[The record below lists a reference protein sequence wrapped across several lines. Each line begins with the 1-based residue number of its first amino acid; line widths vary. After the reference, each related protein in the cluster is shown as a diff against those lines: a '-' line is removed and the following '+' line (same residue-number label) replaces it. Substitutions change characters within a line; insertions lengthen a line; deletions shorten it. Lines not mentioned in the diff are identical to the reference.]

1 MFSKN
6 SKITI
11 KHEISGKSNLYSRS
25 IDFFFL
31 KNFKTIDKDKV
42 VYYKFRVTI
51 KQYYHIV

>member
-11 KHEISGKSNLYSRS
+11 KHKISGKSNLYSRS
-25 IDFFFL
+25 IDFFL
-31 KNFKTIDKDKV
+31 KKFKTIDKDKV
-42 VYYKFRVTI
+42 IYYKFRVTI